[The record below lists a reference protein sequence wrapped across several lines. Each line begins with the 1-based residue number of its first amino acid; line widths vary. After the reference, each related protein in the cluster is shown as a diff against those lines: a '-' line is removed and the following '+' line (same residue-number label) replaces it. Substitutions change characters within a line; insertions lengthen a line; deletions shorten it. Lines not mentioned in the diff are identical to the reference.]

1 MLTEKTIKL
10 IGLNGFK
17 IYYIIDVYRIKF
29 DMKKFSF
36 GEQKQKVA

>member
-10 IGLNGFK
+10 IGLNGFR

-29 DMKKFSF
+29 DMKKFF